1 MKAKKKRISII
12 DKHGNKVEHEIEEE
26 TKAGSSFA
34 TAMKYSNVGFYLI
47 TPLLGGLALGIF
59 LDSFFWLFPSSSSP
73 MVLPLIKRGRPSAQF
88 AFCADTRIVA
98 CMIHLFLKDWS
109 RSLCCSDCGMSQ
121 N

>member
-26 TKAGSSFA
+26 TKAESSFA

-59 LDSFFWLFPSSSSP
+59 LDSFFKTKPLCTIFFLLLGVVMTFYNLF
-73 MVLPLIKRGRPSAQF
+73 K
-88 AFCADTRIVA
+88 IVNDNRTS
-98 CMIHLFLKDWS
+98 H
-109 RSLCCSDCGMSQ
+109 
-121 N
+121 